1 MFAVEVAVVVDANH
15 DHLEDDATVMCLGW
29 HGVGHSE
36 RDADTASTSPT
47 PLTLRYVRSPG
58 RRPGG
63 VPLCLSSSE
72 AWGSGFV
79 EGAVA
84 EHGEQHVDP

>member
-1 MFAVEVAVVVDANH
+1 MRTRALHPREAARTLIAAVVDANH

-36 RDADTASTSPT
+36 RDADTAPTSPT

-63 VPLCLSSSE
+63 RLP
-72 AWGSGFV
+72 G
-79 EGAVA
+79 
-84 EHGEQHVDP
+84 